1 MLEHFLIALA
11 LAMDCFAVS
20 TVSGVIIRRF
30 EGRTMLSLAFLFG
43 LFQALMPLLGWF
55 LASSFSAYVEAYD
68 HWIAFA
74 MLALIGGKM
83 ILDAFKEESDASIN
97 PRSLKTQLALAV
109 ATSIDA
115 MAIGITY
122 ACTGYNV
129 IGQLVAPL
137 VIIGIVSFV
146 MSLAG
151 FSIGVRFGDT
161 VNKRIRPELLGGLI
175 LIGIGI
181 KILVEHLSA

>member
-1 MLEHFLIALA
+1 MFEHFLIALA

-20 TVSGVIIRRF
+20 TVSGVIVRKF
-30 EGRTMLSLAFLFG
+30 EARTMLRLAFLFG
-43 LFQALMPLLGWF
+43 LFQALMPLLGW
-55 LASSFSAYVEAYD
+55 LLTNSFSAYIHAVD
-68 HWIAFA
+68 HWIAFG

-83 ILDAFKEESDASIN
+83 MADSFKDEEDASFN
-97 PRSLKTQLALAV
+97 PREWKAQLALAV

-122 ACTGYNV
+122 ACTGYNTL
-129 IGQLVAPL
+129 GQLALPL
-137 VIIGIVSFV
+137 VLIGLVSFV

-151 FSIGVRFGDT
+151 FSIGVRFGDA
-161 VNKRIRPELLGGLI
+161 VNRKIRPELLGGLI

-181 KILVEHLSA
+181 KILIEHLGA